1 MSTKHP
7 YQIINPPSLLKAKVG
22 GELEYDEEVVAR
34 AEAAVAELAEEYEAW
49 LQNDLIELAR
59 LRDEVKGDPDRARSH
74 LDEMARRVHEVKGQA
89 GTFGYTLVT
98 TLADSLGDMLDRL
111 EGLDDPSRQHPRRR
125 RRAGPRAHPR
135 RAEGGRAG
143 RRLSAGPRDALTS
156 WECPVEMRKNESL
169 RC

>member
-111 EGLDDPSRQHPRRR
+111 EGLDTQHLEVIDAHIEAMQVIRRDNIR
-125 RRAGPRAHPR
+125 GD
-135 RAEGGRAG
+135 GGAPG
-143 RRLSAGPRDALTS
+143 RELIQGVRKA
-156 WECPVEMRKNESL
+156 VERVVA
-169 RC
+169 